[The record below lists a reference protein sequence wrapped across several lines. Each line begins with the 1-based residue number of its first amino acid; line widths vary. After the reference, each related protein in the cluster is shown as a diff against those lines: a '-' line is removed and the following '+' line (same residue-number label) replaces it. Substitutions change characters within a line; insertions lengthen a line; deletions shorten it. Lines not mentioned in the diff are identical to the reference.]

1 MASKLDKSIIEQIEP
16 KYKLLGSAEQ
26 VGADLQICP
35 TTVIRYLKKL
45 GYDFSKYQM
54 KGKISYQ
61 EGLQKFQV
69 EGLSLTKFCAKY
81 QLSAAHF
88 GRFLRKKGIIISNLQ
103 NEVKFNEHVFDTINT
118 EEKAYWLGF
127 IYADGYI
134 SSIDRA
140 GFEIALKAEDSN
152 HLQKFNTFM
161 EHRKNNVKLGV
172 SKCNGKEF
180 QRCRWNVRNQ
190 HLWNTLNSLGCVPNK
205 SLIAQ
210 FPSIEIF
217 TSPEL
222 VKHFIRGYFDGDGC
236 VSYSNKEHTKVCVN
250 IVGTEHMLDAINHY
264 IPKCLYKHKKSDN
277 GCTYILSASGKN
289 AFEFINYLYKDASI
303 YLDRKYQRYK
313 EFCRIYEES

>member
-26 VGADLQICP
+26 VGSDLQICP

-45 GYDFSKYQM
+45 GYDFSKYQT

-61 EGLQKFQV
+61 EGLQKFQT
-69 EGLSLTKFCAKY
+69 EGLSLTKFCTKY

-88 GRFLRKKGIIISNLQ
+88 GRFLRKNGIIISNIQ
-103 NEVKFNEHVFDTINT
+103 NEVKFNEHVFDTIDT

-161 EHRKNNVKLGV
+161 EHRKNNVKLGI

-190 HLWNTLNSLGCVPNK
+190 HLWSTLNSLGCVPNK

-210 FPSIEIF
+210 FPNVEIF
-217 TSPEL
+217 TNPEL
-222 VKHFIRGYFDGDGC
+222 IKHFIRGYFDGDGC
-236 VSYSNKEHTKVCVN
+236 VSYGNKEHTKVCVN
-250 IVGTEHMLDAINHY
+250 IVGTEHILDTINHY
-264 IPKCLYKHKKSDN
+264 IPKCLYKQKKSTN
-277 GCTYILSASGKN
+277 GCTYTLSASGRR
-289 AFEFINYLYKDASI
+289 AFEFIDYLYRNASI